1 MSNSTSAEADT
12 RNALQFTAEAV
23 LLDIEGTISP
33 ISFVR
38 DVLFP
43 YSRDRLRTYI
53 SEHRNSR
60 EVQDILAQAA
70 ALANGG
76 DAIAAL
82 ADWHERDIKAPPLK
96 KLQGLI
102 WESGYRSGALKSTLF
117 ADVLPTLVRWKA
129 DGVPLY
135 IYSSGSVQA
144 QLLFF
149 EFNAQGDLRPLISGY
164 FDTEIGTKT
173 DAASYVEIS
182 ELIRQEPRSV
192 IFLSDNT
199 LELAAARTAGLQT
212 AHVVKDGTQE
222 NPDFTVVYDFHLVTI
237 APAKHRTA

>member
-1 MSNSTSAEADT
+1 MSNSTSAADT
-12 RNALQFTAEAV
+12 RDALHFSAEAV

-43 YSRDRLRTYI
+43 YSKDRLRSYI
-53 SEHRNSR
+53 ADHRDTPA
-60 EVQDILAQAA
+60 VQDIVAQAA

-76 DAIAAL
+76 DAIEAL

-102 WESGYRSGALKSTLF
+102 WESGYRSGALRSTLF
-117 ADVLPTLVRWKA
+117 ADVLPALTRWKA
-129 DGVPLY
+129 NGLPLY

-149 EFNAQGDLRPLISGY
+149 EFNAQGDLRPLFSGY
-164 FDTEIGTKT
+164 FDTEIGAKT
-173 DAASYVEIS
+173 DTASYLQIC

-192 IFLSDNT
+192 IFLSDNA
-199 LELAAARTAGLQT
+199 LELAAARTTGLQT
-212 AHVVKDGTQE
+212 AHVVKDGTKE
-222 NPDFTVVYDFHLVTI
+222 NPDFTVVYDFHLATI